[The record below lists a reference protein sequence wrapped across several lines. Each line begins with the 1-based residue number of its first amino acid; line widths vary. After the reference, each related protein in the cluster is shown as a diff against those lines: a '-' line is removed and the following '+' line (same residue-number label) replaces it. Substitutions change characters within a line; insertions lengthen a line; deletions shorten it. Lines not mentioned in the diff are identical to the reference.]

1 MVSLAAAA
9 PPGAMGPPPTPK
21 AMPPRPT
28 MGLKRDSSYLD
39 TDDEVST
46 ATKRLKVAFSPN
58 VDIKILDESWNEKSF
73 ELVKEEVRV
82 SIERHADLKH
92 DVQYTKLVALLGQ
105 DAFDGDAPSGKLL
118 RKYLLA
124 LEARVNSLG
133 ECGKLVIAVL
143 DLAWL
148 GRDEVFVGLYVR
160 FLVSLAS
167 AQSKYIPA
175 ILERL
180 VSQFAKLPASLGR
193 LPGEESVSRAQMF
206 VRLHMAVKTLLR
218 QVPSASGVLTKSMKV
233 DFPNDLATTRSY
245 IQYQKQLL
253 RLAEYATELTSEV
266 LALIMQRLVGVDV
279 QIQQDL
285 EDLADESE
293 DRLLQRPSSKDG
305 DNELEDSDDSDS
317 DSSSE
322 ETSTEDE
329 QRLKELRLKVAKM
342 DGTLDLLFEYYAP
355 LIQDGSDPEYNE
367 AYQQMLSHFT
377 TFILPNRTRHAQF
390 LLFHFAQTS
399 EEHTGLFTR
408 RCGELAFV
416 NGMPAQRITAIAY
429 LASFIARASHIS
441 SHSVRDVVCAL
452 SEYLDAIRKRAEPE
466 CRGPDRRS
474 YAIYYAVAQA
484 LLYIFCFRWRDLVI
498 GSANPELDGDDYDA
512 DDILAEHRDL
522 AWLSGLKETFSRNIF
537 SRLNPLKVC
546 SPAIV
551 AEFANIARHVRLVE
565 VLSLLESNKRLRLG
579 QTSGYYGTGGR
590 HAIDIGRRETAW
602 DRKTGE
608 AHHQLEAYFPFDPYH
623 LPKSKHWVEGDYNEW
638 KLPRGMR
645 QDDDEGYSDE
655 DSDDESESDYDSDDS
670 VAEMIEGN
678 AAFVDSA
685 STSS

>member
-1 MVSLAAAA
+1 
-9 PPGAMGPPPTPK
+9 
-21 AMPPRPT
+21 
-28 MGLKRDSSYLD
+28 MGLKRDSSYMD
-39 TDDEVST
+39 TDDEAGLST
-46 ATKRLKVAFSPN
+46 ATKKLKVAFSPN

-82 SIERHADLKH
+82 GIERHLATSASSGEVKD
-92 DVQYTKLVALLGQ
+92 DAQYTKLVALLSQ
-105 DAFDGDAPSGKLL
+105 DAFDSDAPSSKLL

-124 LEARVNSLG
+124 LEARVSSLG

-148 GRDEVFVGLYVR
+148 GRDEVFVGLYIR

-175 ILERL
+175 ILDRL
-180 VSQFAKLPASLGR
+180 VSNFAKLPATLGR
-193 LPGEESVSRAQMF
+193 LPGDECTPRPQMF
-206 VRLHMAVKTLLR
+206 VRLHLAIKTLLR
-218 QVPSASGVLTKSMKV
+218 QVPSASGILMKALKFG
-233 DFPNDLATTRSY
+233 FPNDLATTRSY
-245 IQYQKQLL
+245 IQYQKQLI
-253 RLAEYATELTSEV
+253 RLSEYAKELQSEA

-285 EDLADESE
+285 EDLAEESE
-293 DRLLQRPSSKDG
+293 ERLLQRPSSKDG
-305 DNELEDSDDSDS
+305 DNEVEDSDESDS

-355 LIQDGSDPEYNE
+355 LIEDGSHPEENQ

-399 EEHTGLFTR
+399 EEHTTLFTR

-429 LASFIARASHIS
+429 LASFIARASHITC
-441 SHSVRDVVCAL
+441 HSVRDVVCAL
-452 SEYLDAIRKRAEPE
+452 SEYLDAIRQRAEPD

-484 LLYIFCFRWRDLVI
+484 ILYIFCFRWRDLVV
-498 GSANPELDGDDYDA
+498 GSATPDVDGDDYNA

-522 AWLSGLKETFSRNIF
+522 AWLPGLKETLSRNIF

-551 AEFANIARHVRLVE
+551 AEFANIARHVRLFE
-565 VLSLLESNKRLRLG
+565 VLSLIESNKRLRLG
-579 QTSGYYGTGGR
+579 QTANYYGSGGR

-623 LPKSKHWVEGDYNEW
+623 LPKSKRWVESDYNEW

-645 QDDDEGYSDE
+645 QDDEEDVYSEDESDD
-655 DSDDESESDYDSDDS
+655 DSDADSDSDDS
-670 VAEMIEGN
+670 ILEHMQGN
-678 AAFVDSA
+678 DAAFVDSA

>member
-1 MVSLAAAA
+1 
-9 PPGAMGPPPTPK
+9 
-21 AMPPRPT
+21 

-39 TDDEVST
+39 TDDEAGLST
-46 ATKRLKVAFSPN
+46 ATKKLKVAFSPN
-58 VDIKILDESWNEKSF
+58 VDVKILDENWSEKSF

-82 SIERHADLKH
+82 GIERHLATSALTPDAK
-92 DVQYTKLVALLGQ
+92 DDAQYTKLVALLNQ
-105 DAFDGDAPSGKLL
+105 DASEGDAPSGKLL

-124 LEARVNSLG
+124 LEARVSSLG
-133 ECGKLVIAVL
+133 DCGKLVIAVL

-148 GRDEVFVGLYVR
+148 GRDEVFAGLYIR

-180 VSQFAKLPASLGR
+180 VSNFAKLPASLGR
-193 LPGEESVSRAQMF
+193 LPGEDCVPRPQMF
-206 VRLHMAVKTLLR
+206 VRLHLAIKTLLR
-218 QVPSASGVLTKSMKV
+218 QVPSASGILMKTLKV
-233 DFPNDLATTRSY
+233 GFPNDLATTRSY

-253 RLAEYATELTSEV
+253 RLAEYAKELKSEA

-285 EDLADESE
+285 EDLAEESE
-293 DRLLQRPSSKDG
+293 ERLLQRPSSKDG
-305 DNELEDSDDSDS
+305 DNELDDSDDSDS

-399 EEHTGLFTR
+399 EEHTALFTR

-416 NGMPAQRITAIAY
+416 NGMPAQRITAVAY
-429 LASFIARASHIS
+429 LASFIARAAHIS
-441 SHSVRDVVCAL
+441 CHSVRDVVCAL
-452 SEYLDAIRKRAEPE
+452 SEYLDAIRKRAEPD

-484 LLYIFCFRWRDLVI
+484 LLYIFCFRWRDLVV
-498 GSANPELDGDDYDA
+498 GSANPDLDGDDYNE

-522 AWLSGLKETFSRNIF
+522 AWLPGLKETLSRNIF

-579 QTSGYYGTGGR
+579 QTASYYGVGGR

-623 LPKSKHWVEGDYNEW
+623 LPKSKRWVDGDYNEW

-645 QDDDEGYSDE
+645 QDDEDGYSDE
-655 DSDDESESDYDSDDS
+655 DSEDDSDSDDS
-670 VAEMIEGN
+670 DSDESVLEQMEAGP
-678 AAFVDSA
+678 AFVDSA

>member
-1 MVSLAAAA
+1 
-9 PPGAMGPPPTPK
+9 
-21 AMPPRPT
+21 
-28 MGLKRDSSYLD
+28 
-39 TDDEVST
+39 
-46 ATKRLKVAFSPN
+46 
-58 VDIKILDESWNEKSF
+58 
-73 ELVKEEVRV
+73 
-82 SIERHADLKH
+82 
-92 DVQYTKLVALLGQ
+92 
-105 DAFDGDAPSGKLL
+105 
-118 RKYLLA
+118 
-124 LEARVNSLG
+124 
-133 ECGKLVIAVL
+133 
-143 DLAWL
+143 
-148 GRDEVFVGLYVR
+148 
-160 FLVSLAS
+160 
-167 AQSKYIPA
+167 
-175 ILERL
+175 
-180 VSQFAKLPASLGR
+180 
-193 LPGEESVSRAQMF
+193 
-206 VRLHMAVKTLLR
+206 
-218 QVPSASGVLTKSMKV
+218 
-233 DFPNDLATTRSY
+233 
-245 IQYQKQLL
+245 
-253 RLAEYATELTSEV
+253 
-266 LALIMQRLVGVDV
+266 
-279 QIQQDL
+279 
-285 EDLADESE
+285 
-293 DRLLQRPSSKDG
+293 
-305 DNELEDSDDSDS
+305 
-317 DSSSE
+317 
-322 ETSTEDE
+322 
-329 QRLKELRLKVAKM
+329 M

-484 LLYIFCFRWRDLVI
+484 LLYIFCFRWRDLVV
-498 GSANPELDGDDYDA
+498 GSANPELDGDDYNA

-522 AWLSGLKETFSRNIF
+522 AWLSGLKETLSRNIF

-670 VAEMIEGN
+670 VAEVIEGN

>member
-133 ECGKLVIAVL
+133 DCGKLVIAVL

-253 RLAEYATELTSEV
+253 RLAEYAKELKSEV

-285 EDLADESE
+285 EDLEDESE
-293 DRLLQRPSSKDG
+293 ERLLQRPSSKDG
-305 DNELEDSDDSDS
+305 DNEVEDSDDSDS

-355 LIQDGSDPEYNE
+355 LIQDGSDPEY
-367 AYQQMLSHFT
+367 
-377 TFILPNRTRHAQF
+377 ILPNRTRHAQF

-399 EEHTGLFTR
+399 EEHTTLFTR

-452 SEYLDAIRKRAEPE
+452 SEYLDAIRKRAEPD

-498 GSANPELDGDDYDA
+498 GSANPELDGDDYNA

-522 AWLSGLKETFSRNIF
+522 AWLAGLKETLSRNIF

-645 QDDDEGYSDE
+645 QDDEEDYSDD
-655 DSDDESESDYDSDDS
+655 DSDDGSESDYDSDDS
-670 VAEMIEGN
+670 VLEQIEGN